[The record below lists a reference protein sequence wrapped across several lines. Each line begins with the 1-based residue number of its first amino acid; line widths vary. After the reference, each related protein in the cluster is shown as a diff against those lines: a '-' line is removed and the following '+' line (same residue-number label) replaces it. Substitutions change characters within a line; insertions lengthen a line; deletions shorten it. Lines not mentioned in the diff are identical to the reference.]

1 MDVRRRKARG
11 DSRDD
16 GPGHALGLFHPV
28 IQRWFRAR
36 FGEPTDIQEEA
47 WARIARGEHL
57 LITAPTGSGKTLGA
71 FLWAIHTLIEGRA
84 EQPRV
89 LYISPL
95 KALNNDIRRNLE
107 EPLAELEAAFAR
119 EGIPFPN
126 VRVAVRSG
134 DSLAAERRRMLR
146 EPPEIFITTPES
158 LNILLTSR
166 SGRRALLGFG
176 TVILDEIHAVAST
189 KRGVYLMTA
198 IERLARMNG
207 EFQRIALS
215 ATVHP
220 LEAVARFVGGREW
233 LGRAADGAAHL
244 RDDGA
249 DEEAYRERPVA
260 IVRSGIRKP
269 FDIQAT
275 APGAVSDNEDAF
287 WRAMAKDFL
296 AIVARNRS
304 TLFFCNSRRMSEKVT
319 RLINETAGRD
329 VAYAHHGSLS
339 REIREIVEQRF
350 RAGELAA
357 IVATSSLEL
366 GIDIGAVDEV
376 VLIQTPS
383 SVSAAVQRIGRSG
396 HRVGGI
402 PRGTFYPLHGRDL
415 ADAAALAQGI
425 EEQDIETAAIV
436 EKPLD
441 VLAQTI
447 LSMTAQEA
455 RTLDEIFSELRCAWP
470 YRALTREE
478 FDLVVQML
486 AGRYADARIREL
498 RPRLLVDG
506 IRGTAHARE
515 GVASLLYL
523 SGGVIPDRG
532 YFQLRLA
539 GSNARLGELDE
550 EFVWERRVGDV
561 FPFGNQAWQIERIT
575 PNEVEVVPASTR
587 LGIVPFWRAEEVT
600 RSFHLSER
608 IGAFLEEADRQL
620 VAAASDT
627 RAYRDTL
634 IKRHHLDERAAERLI
649 ELLSRQRASTG
660 TSLPHR
666 HHLLIEHFQDPS
678 DTSGA
683 RQTVLHTMWGSAV
696 NRPLALALG
705 AAWEREYGYPLEC
718 YVNNDCILLNL
729 PHEFHR
735 EQLVG
740 LVTPERLVELVR
752 EKLEASAFFGARF
765 RENAQ
770 RALLLPR
777 RHFGQR
783 MPLWLNRMRSKK
795 LLAAVARFEDFPI
808 VLETWRDCLWRE
820 FDMPALTRLLER
832 LADGVIRTSEARTPQ
847 GSPFAEGIIWRQTN
861 TVLYEDDSAHASLRT
876 NLAETLLAQVVHSPH
891 LRPKLSDELI
901 AQFER
906 KVRRLAPGY
915 APGSSEELLEWVK
928 ERGFIP
934 AAEWTELLAAIER
947 DHGVSAEE
955 MFAPMRDRIVEGAMP
970 LSGVIALE
978 HRPRMERVLASVTE
992 GGRERGLE
1000 NGLERADGA
1009 SLLADFLG
1017 EWLRFYGPI
1026 APERIARTLGLPAH
1040 AIDEAIAALEESEA
1054 VIVDAFREAADAP
1067 AEVCDRE
1074 NLERLLRIKRAAERP
1089 AFATL
1094 PLEALPLFLAAY
1106 QGVAKRGDSPE
1117 ALRARMEQLLG
1128 WPAKAALWEGEILP
1142 ARIEPYYPQWLDS
1155 LMVESDLRWFGTG
1168 AETIAFSLEDDLE
1181 LFVAGRRGAESEA
1194 ALGEELEEEG
1204 EDEDEDDYDK
1214 GGDEDNEDDAEDVV
1228 VVDDDDDDDGFDAHG
1243 PENERDDDVDESEST
1258 RHVDLTAP
1266 GHAEERVARVLARSR
1281 GRMPFGDLL
1290 AVTKMRSETLAH
1302 ALWTLAWQGRV
1313 TNDTFEAMRKGIAGR
1328 FRISGVMEEGSQGRR
1343 RGFQRWKTT
1352 RPYAGNWLALRV
1364 PGATD
1369 LDALEREELV
1379 KDRIRVLF
1387 GRYGVL
1393 FRELLTNELPDL
1405 RWAAVFRTLRLM
1417 ELSGEIVTGRFFEGI
1432 PGVQFCARTA
1442 LPALSGALPEDAI
1455 YWMNA
1460 TDPASLCGRGIAA
1473 LAGELPPRVHST
1485 HLVFCGRQLMLV
1497 SRRSGR
1503 AIEIRVAPDHP
1514 RLEECLTVFSHL
1526 LRRPARPLT
1535 RVVVEKINGEDAAFG
1550 PYAQALRAA
1559 GFQAEFKA
1567 LVLWRRYQ

>member
-11 DSRDD
+11 DSRND

-36 FGEPTDIQEEA
+36 FGDPTDIQEEA

-84 EQPRV
+84 EQTRV

-119 EGIPFPN
+119 EGIPFPD

-134 DSLAAERRRMLR
+134 DSPAAERRRMLR

-158 LNILLTSR
+158 LNILLTSH

-220 LEAVARFVGGREW
+220 LKTVAQFVGGREW
-233 LGRAADGAAHL
+233 LGRAADGATHL

-260 IVRSGIRKP
+260 IVRSRIRKP

-319 RLINETAGRD
+319 RLINEAAGRD

-339 REIREIVEQRF
+339 REIREVVEQRF

-478 FDLVVQML
+478 FDLVAQML

-498 RPRLLVDG
+498 RPRLLMDG
-506 IRGTAHARE
+506 VRGTAHARE

-532 YFQLRLA
+532 YFQLRVA

-587 LGIVPFWRAEEVT
+587 LGIIPFWRAEEVT

-634 IKRHHLDERAAERLI
+634 IKRHHLDKRAAERLI

-735 EQLVG
+735 GQLVG

-955 MFAPMRDRIVEGAMP
+955 MLAPIRDRIVEGAMP
-970 LSGVIALE
+970 LGGVIALE

-1000 NGLERADGA
+1000 RGRERGLENGLERADGA
-1009 SLLADFLG
+1009 SLLASFLG

-1026 APERIARTLGLPAH
+1026 APERIAHTLGLPAQ
-1040 AIDEAIAALEESEA
+1040 AIDEAIAALAESEA
-1054 VIVDAFREAADAP
+1054 VIVDVFREAADAP

-1094 PLEALPLFLAAY
+1094 PIEALPLFLAAY

-1128 WPAKAALWEGEILP
+1128 WPAKAALWESEILP

-1168 AETIAFSLEDDLE
+1168 PESIAFSLEDDLE

-1194 ALGEELEEEG
+1194 ALGEDSEE
-1204 EDEDEDDYDK
+1204 EDEDE
-1214 GGDEDNEDDAEDVV
+1214 GGFVSNRA
-1228 VVDDDDDDDGFDAHG
+1228 
-1243 PENERDDDVDESEST
+1243 S
-1258 RHVDLTAP
+1258 LTAP
-1266 GHAEERVARVLARSR
+1266 GDAEGRVARVLARSR
-1281 GRMPFGDLL
+1281 GRMSFGDLL

-1328 FRISGVMEEGSQGRR
+1328 FRVSGVMEEGSQGRR

-1442 LPALSGALPEDAI
+1442 LPVLSGALPEDAI

-1485 HLVFCGRQLMLV
+1485 HLVFCGRQVVLV
-1497 SRRSGR
+1497 SRGSGR
-1503 AIEIRVAPDHP
+1503 ALEIRVAPDHP
-1514 RLEECLTVFSHL
+1514 RLGECLTVFSHL

-1550 PYAQALRAA
+1550 PHAQALREA
-1559 GFQAEFKA
+1559 GFQADFKS
-1567 LVLWRRYQ
+1567 LVLWRRHQ